1 MSVSKRIE
9 QKGIFMKQQRL
20 FKKGIIG
27 LVCSIILIVIDQLA
41 KAAAVTHLRG
51 QESLVLWDGV
61 FELRYLENHG
71 AAFGLLQNQRT
82 FFIISTVIL
91 LILLV
96 YLYLKRIPDERRYQ
110 WLNVIIVLYIA
121 GAVGNFIDR
130 LLNEYVIDFFYFVLI
145 DFPIFNI
152 ADIYVVVS
160 TGLLLVLGFFFYK
173 EEDFERIFPSK
184 KKKNSDTAE

>member
-1 MSVSKRIE
+1 
-9 QKGIFMKQQRL
+9 MKQQRL